1 MKHSVTIMRTSW
13 IAVLLVFGLYA
24 ISVSAQNIVAEG
36 EYEGRVA
43 SATEDSSAR
52 TVTRWTLYR
61 KSLKSYTLKSEIVG
75 PPDVKGKLFQIEEL
89 DENLVPLAIGYEWYE
104 KGQEKPSAT
113 SNCKFAQGS
122 IDCWMHT
129 PEGDATCKRHQEEQ
143 PFWFWIEDMF
153 TLDLPW
159 SFGGVVNMA
168 HLEKGKTPMF
178 VLTLGGGSKDTPCDL
193 TSEQE
198 GSIEFVGIE
207 SIDFPGAKVTVKR
220 YRFLD
225 GPTQK
230 NSEPIDVRIAGP
242 GIVVKM
248 SGTEGLEFILTNYKQ
263 YEKLIPE
270 LPVEIRPGRSVRE
283 NQNK

>member
-1 MKHSVTIMRTSW
+1 MRNSW
-13 IAVLLVFGLYA
+13 IVVLLVVGLSA
-24 ISVSAQNIVAEG
+24 ISVSAQTIVAEG
-36 EYEGRVA
+36 EYEGRVTP
-43 SATEDSSAR
+43 ATERSSAR
-52 TVTRWTLYR
+52 TATRWTLYR
-61 KSLKSYTLKSEIVG
+61 KSPKSYTLKSEIVG
-75 PPDVKGKLFQIEEL
+75 PPDAQGKIFQVEEL
-89 DENLVPLAIGYEWYE
+89 DETLAPSAIGYEAYE
-104 KGQEKPSAT
+104 KGQVKPIAT
-113 SNCKFAQGS
+113 SSCKFTQGA
-122 IDCWMHT
+122 IDCRMHT
-129 PEGDATCKRHQEEQ
+129 PEGDAGCNRHQEER

-153 TLDLPW
+153 SLDLPW

-178 VLTLGGGSKDTPCDL
+178 VLTLGGGSKDAPCDL

-230 NSEPIDVRIAGP
+230 NSEPIDVTIAGP
-242 GIVVKM
+242 GIVVKI

-283 NQNK
+283 NQK